1 MPELPEVETIRRDL
15 SAGLIGRK
23 IVGVTVNWP
32 KMVQIPSPEAFKQRL
47 TGQTISALDRRGKYL
62 IFQLDSGEVL
72 IIHLRMSGSLLL
84 VRDAEADRYARA
96 VFVLDDDS
104 RLVFRDTR
112 KLGVM
117 WLVED
122 AEAVVGKLGPEPL
135 DDAFT
140 TRDFAGRLRRHKA
153 PIKAVLL
160 DQSAIAG
167 IGNMYAD
174 ESLFAAGI
182 HPRRRACDLSN
193 DEIQR
198 LFSGLRRV
206 LKQAI
211 ECCGASVSDY
221 RRPGGAR
228 GTAQSAFRVA
238 HQKGKPCPQC
248 GTPIERIVIR
258 QRGTCFCPRC
268 QPEDKR

>member
-32 KMVQIPSPEAFKQRL
+32 KMVQIPSSEAFRRRL
-47 TGQTISALDRRGKYL
+47 MGKTIVDLERRGKYL
-62 IFQLDSGEVL
+62 IFRLDSGEAL

-84 VRDAEADRYARA
+84 VRDVSHDRHDRA
-96 VFVLDDDS
+96 VFSLDDGLF
-104 RLVFRDTR
+104 LVFRDTR

-117 WLVED
+117 WLVD
-122 AEAVVGKLGPEPL
+122 NADSVVGKLGPEPL

-140 TRDFAGRLRRHKA
+140 IRDFAEKMKRHAA
-153 PIKAVLL
+153 PVKAVLL
-160 DQSAIAG
+160 DQTTIAG

-193 DEIQR
+193 DEIR
-198 LFSGLRRV
+198 HLFSGLRRV

-211 ECCGASVSDY
+211 ECCGASISDY
-221 RRPGGAR
+221 CRPNGEP

-258 QRGTCFCPRC
+258 QRGTYFCPKC
-268 QPEDKR
+268 QPQEAE